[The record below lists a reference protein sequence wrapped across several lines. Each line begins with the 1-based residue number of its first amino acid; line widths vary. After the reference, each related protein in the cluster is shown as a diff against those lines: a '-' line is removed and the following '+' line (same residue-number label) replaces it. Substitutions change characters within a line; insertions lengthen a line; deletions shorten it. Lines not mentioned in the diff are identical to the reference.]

1 METVSIRKE
10 TAAKVTAYM
19 LGFGIAGMTTLKHK
33 GIKPTD
39 EENTKG
45 FVDTLEKYLKSIT
58 LIEDVKIIVTNYY
71 FMGIHIED
79 YEYSFFINDE
89 GEMEN
94 VASNGDA
101 FLEKIGFK
109 QWIHRPV
116 PVLNYLFFY
125 FLYSN
130 EYRGYH
136 DYYKINIT

>member
-10 TAAKVTAYM
+10 TAAKAVAYM
-19 LGFGIAGMTTLKHK
+19 LGSGIMGMVALKSK
-33 GIKPTD
+33 GMKPTGD
-39 EENTKG
+39 ENMIE

-58 LIEDVKIIVTNYY
+58 LIEDIEIIVTNYY

-89 GEMEN
+89 GEMEE

-109 QWIHRPV
+109 Q
-116 PVLNYLFFY
+116 
-125 FLYSN
+125 
-130 EYRGYH
+130 
-136 DYYKINIT
+136 